1 MKVQKS
7 KEKKGITLIALIVT
21 IIILLVLSGITLS
34 NLTNKGIFSKANEA
48 ATKYKTSQ
56 LEEKI
61 ELAKLEIE
69 MSSNNKSINDVLI
82 ENGTITKEQSEQGI
96 INSDKNLI
104 FITNYKGLKELS
116 NQSKNGEDFSNKIIY
131 IINDIDFGTIFNK
144 ENGQLQEGES
154 FEPIANFNG
163 TLDGNG
169 YNIKN
174 LYIKTENS
182 EVGLISNIKAQGNVK
197 NIIIDNA
204 YIEGFRSIGSIAGRN
219 YGIISNCTSQ
229 NAKIIGT
236 GNTYGTLIGG
246 ICGYNNSHAQLINC
260 INKSEVMSKKKL
272 CGGICGYN
280 LGGSI
285 SNCTNYGKIT
295 GNCQVGGI
303 AGDSEGKQDNIVSVS
318 NCTNYGQINEDYNK
332 EQNGQIGGIVGCNY
346 KYSEIINCTNK
357 AEVNGVYKMIGGIT
371 GLNYYNIKKCYNE
384 GKIEETRTENISAT
398 GEAFLGGICG
408 FNTGNIEECGN
419 IAEIKSNYNIQDN
432 LDGRYIGGICGA
444 ISLATDQNVFDN
456 IKVSKCYN
464 YGIVNGFQYVGG
476 ITGRI
481 STNSS
486 VEYCFNKGKIIG
498 ENVVGGISGDVVKN
512 DSKIYSCYNFG
523 EINGKNNFGGLCGTL
538 ENYIENSYSIGKIIY
553 NSSSKNYGTLFGTMQ
568 KTSQCKNCYYLN
580 TSGIKGVGYEETTG
594 LSDSIIG
601 KTAEELKSLAQT
613 LGDAYEQNN
622 NLNDGYPYLKENKPI
637 K

>member
-1 MKVQKS
+1 MKQS
-7 KEKKGITLIALIVT
+7 KGITLVSLVVT

-34 NLTNKGIFSKANEA
+34 NLKNKGIFSKANEA

-56 LEEKI
+56 LKEKI

-96 INSDKNLI
+96 INRDKNLI

-116 NQSKNGEDFSNKIIY
+116 KQSKNGEDFSNKIIY
-131 IINDIDFGTIFNK
+131 ILNDIDFGTIFNK
-144 ENGQLQEGES
+144 ENGELQEGES

-174 LYIKTENS
+174 LYIKTENN
-182 EVGLISNIKAQGNVK
+182 GAALISNIKAQGNVK
-197 NIIIDNA
+197 NLVIDNA
-204 YIEGFRSIGSIAGRN
+204 YIEGYKQIGSIAGMS
-219 YGIISNCTSQ
+219 YGTISNSISQ
-229 NAKIIGT
+229 NSKIIGN
-236 GNTYGTLIGG
+236 GDASGTSGVGIGG
-246 ICGYNNSHAQLINC
+246 ICGFNRTNGKITDC

-272 CGGICGYN
+272 CGGICGYS
-280 LGGSI
+280 LGGNI

-295 GNCQVGGI
+295 GNYQVGGI
-303 AGDSEGKQDNIVSVS
+303 AGDSEGKQDNIVTVS
-318 NCTNYGQINEDYNK
+318 NCINYGSIYEEYQEN
-332 EQNGQIGGIVGCNY
+332 QRGQIGGIVGCNY

-371 GLNYYNIKKCYNE
+371 GLNYYNIKNCYNE

-456 IKVSKCYN
+456 IKINKSYN
-464 YGIVNGFQYVGG
+464 YGVINGFQYVGG
-476 ITGRI
+476 IIGRI

-553 NSSSKNYGTLFGTMQ
+553 NSSSKNYGTLFGTMK

-580 TSGIKGVGYEETTG
+580 TSGIKGTGYEETTG

-601 KTAEELKSLAQT
+601 KTTEELKVLAQT

-622 NLNDGYPYLKENKPI
+622 NLNEGYPYLKENKPI